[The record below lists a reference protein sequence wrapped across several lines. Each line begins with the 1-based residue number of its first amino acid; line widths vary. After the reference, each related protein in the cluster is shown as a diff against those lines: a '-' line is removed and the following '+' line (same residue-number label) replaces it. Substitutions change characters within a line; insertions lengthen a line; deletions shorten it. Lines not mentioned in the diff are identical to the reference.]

1 MNTNNT
7 NTVNESMITKYNLAV
22 RHIVEKR
29 STLSAVSQ
37 KTLNQDITQKQQVL
51 NRLEHLKDVL
61 EYLILNFFDYNE
73 VIRIDATILSEIA
86 GINLGKIRIHKVSL
100 RTLKYIADNP
110 TDRSLMVDR
119 IYLYF
124 SDVISRRLSLET
136 DLVYL
141 QINKICT
148 EINQETHF

>member
-1 MNTNNT
+1 MTT
-7 NTVNESMITKYNLAV
+7 NTVNESMITLYNIAV
-22 RHIVEKR
+22 RYTVDKR

-37 KTLNQDITQKQQVL
+37 KTLNQDITKKQQIAIQ
-51 NRLEHLKDVL
+51 LEHYKDVL
-61 EYLILNFFDYNE
+61 EYLILNFFDCNE

-86 GINLGKIRIHKVSL
+86 GINLGKIGIHKVSL

-119 IYLYF
+119 IYFHY
-124 SDVISRRLSLET
+124 SDTINRRLSLET

-141 QINKICT
+141 QINKICA
-148 EINQETHF
+148 ENK